1 MQAGDRLGRPS
12 VVPHPSRTGNQVK
25 APMGR
30 YLLRR
35 LLLLIPIL
43 LGVSILVFALVHAIP
58 GDISNFMIGT
68 DTRITDE
75 QRERVRA
82 SYGLDQPL
90 PVQYAK
96 WMGHV
101 LQGDLGNS
109 FRTRRPITDEL
120 SLRLPVTI
128 QLALM
133 AATMAIVAAIPIG
146 VLAAVKRNSRLDYA
160 ATVGTLIGISMPNFL
175 LATILVLIFS
185 FKLKWLPPIGYVPFR
200 EEPVANLK
208 VMLMPSV
215 SLALPLTAVLMRYTR
230 SAVLE
235 ALEHDHVRVAR
246 AKGLANRTVMGRHV
260 LRNASIPIITVIGIQ
275 FATLLGGTVI
285 IETIFGLPGIG
296 RYIYES
302 ISTRDYPV
310 VQGVT
315 LVMAALFVLIS
326 LVVDIT
332 YAFMD
337 PRLRHR

>member
-1 MQAGDRLGRPS
+1 
-12 VVPHPSRTGNQVK
+12 
-25 APMGR
+25 MGP

-43 LGVSILVFALVHAIP
+43 FGVSLLVFGLIHAIP
-58 GDISNFMIGT
+58 GDATLIAIGT
-68 DTRITDE
+68 DTRITPE
-75 QRERVRA
+75 QRELVRK

-101 LQGDLGNS
+101 LTGDLGKS
-109 FRTRRPITDEL
+109 LRTRRPLTDEL
-120 SLRLPVTI
+120 RLRLPVTT

-133 AATMAIVAAIPIG
+133 AATMAIGLAIPIG
-146 VLAAVKRNSRLDYA
+146 VLAAVRRNSRLDYA
-160 ATVGTLIGISMPNFL
+160 ATIGTLIGISMPNFL

-200 EEPVANLK
+200 EEPINNLK

-235 ALEHDHVRVAR
+235 ALSHDHVQVAR
-246 AKGLANRTVMGRHV
+246 AKGLANRAVMTRHV

-285 IETIFGLPGIG
+285 IESIFGLPGIG

-310 VQGVT
+310 VQSVT
-315 LVMAALFVLIS
+315 LVMAAIFVLIS

-337 PRLRHR
+337 PRLRRE